1 MDFLNFRT
9 LDAFER
15 ILIFEVSCPLLG
27 ISRQW
32 FAQFA
37 VNLRKATR
45 QFGKTGLEFFR
56 DVLILSH
63 V

>member
-1 MDFLNFRT
+1 MDFLNFRI
-9 LDAFER
+9 LVAFER

-37 VNLRKATR
+37 VNLRKPSR
-45 QFGKTGLEFFR
+45 
-56 DVLILSH
+56 
-63 V
+63 